1 MGTTYGMAV
10 RLMGAAGEF
19 EQVVER
25 VRAALGGQ
33 GFGVLTSIDMRAT
46 MAEKLGEQ
54 MEPYLILGACN
65 PQLAHRAL
73 SVEREVGMLLPCNV
87 VVRADGAD
95 VLVEALDPRIM
106 MGVTGR
112 EELGPVADE
121 AGERISAA
129 LAVLT
134 GIDGG

>member
-54 MEPYLILGACN
+54 MEAYLILGACN